1 MLSQIV
7 IETQAHG
14 DSETMLR
21 LSIDSH
27 LIAENLT
34 AAQARFLIEEILDRI
49 PFAEVGG
56 RRPAL
61 APPEARR
68 AQPRSAAIVPPWPA

>member
-49 PFAEVGG
+49 PFAEVGETA
-56 RRPAL
+56 RPG
-61 APPEARR
+61 PPETRR
-68 AQPRSAAIVPPWPA
+68 AQPRSAASGPP

>member
-27 LIAENLT
+27 HQL
-34 AAQARFLIEEILDRI
+34 
-49 PFAEVGG
+49 
-56 RRPAL
+56 PAL
-61 APPEARR
+61 ATSSCGSSRSSRR
-68 AQPRSAAIVPPWPA
+68 AVSASSRAAEHSAPDRWALLRLLGMTTGRIGSG